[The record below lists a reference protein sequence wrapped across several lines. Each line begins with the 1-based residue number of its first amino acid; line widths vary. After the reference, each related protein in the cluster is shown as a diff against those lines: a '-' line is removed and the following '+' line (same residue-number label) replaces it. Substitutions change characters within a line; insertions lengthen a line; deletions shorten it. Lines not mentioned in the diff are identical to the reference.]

1 MFLDLW
7 RMNWGKE
14 VTPHHMESPRKTA
27 TTGAQV
33 DPHQKWLIWI
43 KYARSEQN
51 VMIIRTE
58 IIMHLFASKG
68 RKICMLFLDIQSE
81 E

>member
-1 MFLDLW
+1 
-7 RMNWGKE
+7 
-14 VTPHHMESPRKTA
+14 MESPRKTD

-43 KYARSEQN
+43 KYAASEQN
-51 VMIIRTE
+51 VRIIRTE
-58 IIMHLFASKG
+58 IIMYLFRSMG
-68 RKICMLFLDIQSE
+68 RKIYMLFLDIQSE